1 MSIPNGPLKFASSE
15 KPAPLQM
22 EDEALLAFAAAG
34 ITGSA
39 VLDLDFSDSGGG
51 NIIAGSIGRTI
62 ASGDALQTVAL
73 AIINDSGSWFVPRPD
88 TLSPAEIVE
97 ALNSETPE
105 SITRQYEHTRVR
117 LSDSRPQPSRLP
129 IFNLPIN
136 EWSGN
141 RPGSTVFLPIND
153 LGALYING
161 LLEVLNERVGA
172 FIVDER
178 RWMRPAGIS
187 RFARSRGGHL
197 DDDPHNGKTVTIRH
211 VENLVT
217 EFVSI
222 EQGEML
228 QNIALMAEA
237 LGVGGFPHFA
247 NHEFAWFEALG
258 FEMATMKA
266 SRYLGANAL
275 MSLAAK
281 CLGRDPVIPFP
292 TALVRDGKKLLE
304 APAPPN
310 FPSMRAAVEH
320 VVARKQHGLVSG
332 AWKEPEKT
340 RPGIASISP
349 VAIEATIAYCEYIF
363 QTYGRFPAYHAQFR
377 TVMAYQAA
385 YLDPAFY
392 DALYPSGTLTDAHR
406 EASARA
412 KSAGVKACAPRDSEE
427 R

>member
-1 MSIPNGPLKFASSE
+1 MSIPSGPLKFTSKDE
-15 KPAPLQM
+15 PAPLRT

-34 ITGSA
+34 VTGSA
-39 VLDLDFSDSGGG
+39 VLDLDFSDNGGG

-73 AIINDSGSWFVPRPD
+73 AVINDSGSWLVPRPD
-88 TLSPAEIVE
+88 KLSPAEIVE

-105 SITRQYEHTRVR
+105 SITRQYEQTRVR
-117 LSDSRPQPSRLP
+117 LSGSRPQPSRLP

-136 EWSGN
+136 QWSGN

-153 LGALYING
+153 LGTLYING

-178 RWMRPAGIS
+178 RWMRPAGLG

-197 DDDPHNGKTVTIRH
+197 DDDPHYGKTVTIRH

-228 QNIALMAEA
+228 QNMALMAEA

-258 FEMATMKA
+258 FQMATMKA

-275 MSLAAK
+275 ISLAAK
-281 CLGRDPVIPFP
+281 CLGRDPVIQFP
-292 TALVRDGKKLLE
+292 TALIRDGMKLLE

-310 FPSMRAAVEH
+310 FPSMRTAVEDA
-320 VVARKQHGLVSG
+320 VARKQHGLASG

-340 RPGIASISP
+340 RSGIKPVSP
-349 VAIEATIAYCEYIF
+349 IAIEATIAYCEYVF
-363 QTYGRFPAYHAQFR
+363 QTYGRFPAYHAPFR
-377 TVMAYQAA
+377 TVMAYQAS
-385 YLDPAFY
+385 YLDPEFY
-392 DALYPSGTLTDAHR
+392 DIFYPPDTLTDAHR
-406 EASARA
+406 EASSLA
-412 KSAGVKACAPRDSEE
+412 KRSGVRACAPRDYEA